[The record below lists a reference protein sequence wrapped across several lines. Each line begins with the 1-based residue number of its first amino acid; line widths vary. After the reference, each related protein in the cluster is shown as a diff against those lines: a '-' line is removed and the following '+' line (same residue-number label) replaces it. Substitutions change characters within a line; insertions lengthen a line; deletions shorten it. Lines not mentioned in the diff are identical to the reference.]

1 LPDWFVPNHSTLISL
16 KGKSMSGYLTRRD
29 TIAVMVMQAII
40 VKREVLRL
48 TPQQAA
54 LSALEHAD
62 ALLETMGSQQRKT
75 RKPSSNPMRIN
86 GNIIKL

>member
-1 LPDWFVPNHSTLISL
+1 
-16 KGKSMSGYLTRRD
+16 MSSFLTRRD
-29 TIAVMVMQAII
+29 AIAVMVMQAII

-75 RKPSSNPMRIN
+75 RKQP
-86 GNIIKL
+86 KF

>member
-1 LPDWFVPNHSTLISL
+1 MIGLFQIIQLIYVWKEYQMSSL
-16 KGKSMSGYLTRRD
+16 LTRRD

-62 ALLETMGSQQRKT
+62 ALLETMGSQQKKT

-86 GNIIKL
+86 GNLIKL

>member
-1 LPDWFVPNHSTLISL
+1 M
-16 KGKSMSGYLTRRD
+16 KGNPMSGYLTRRD
-29 TIAVMVMQAII
+29 AIAVMVMQAII
-40 VKREVLRL
+40 VKRELLRL

-54 LSALEHAD
+54 KSALEHAD

>member
-1 LPDWFVPNHSTLISL
+1 MIGLFQIIQLIYVWKEYQMSSL
-16 KGKSMSGYLTRRD
+16 LTRRD

-62 ALLETMGSQQRKT
+62 ALLETMGSQKRKT
-75 RKPSSNPMRIN
+75 RKPSSNPVRIN
-86 GNIIKL
+86 GNLIKL

>member
-1 LPDWFVPNHSTLISL
+1 M

-40 VKREVLRL
+40 VKRELLRL

-54 LSALEHAD
+54 KSALEHAD
-62 ALLETMGSQQRKT
+62 ALLETMGGQQRKT

>member
-1 LPDWFVPNHSTLISL
+1 MNSF
-16 KGKSMSGYLTRRD
+16 LTRSD

-40 VKREVLRL
+40 IKREVLRL

-62 ALLETMGSQQRKT
+62 ALLETMGRQRKT
-75 RKPSSNPMRIN
+75 RKPSSNPLRIN
-86 GNIIKL
+86 GNLIKL

>member
-1 LPDWFVPNHSTLISL
+1 
-16 KGKSMSGYLTRRD
+16 MSSFLTRRD
-29 TIAVMVMQAII
+29 AIAVMVMQAII

-62 ALLETMGSQQRKT
+62 ALLETMGSQQRKK

-86 GNIIKL
+86 GDIIKL

>member
-1 LPDWFVPNHSTLISL
+1 
-16 KGKSMSGYLTRRD
+16 MSSFLTRRD

-62 ALLETMGSQQRKT
+62 ALLETMGSQQRRT